1 MQYGGNKEL
10 SGTVCVPGPRVPQI
24 HEAKDLDRELHEP
37 LLTRKVNVKDIVKS
51 ITKLSYDLEHGFS
64 VTQA

>member
-24 HEAKDLDRELHEP
+24 HEANDLHEP
-37 LLTRKVNVKDIVKS
+37 LLTRKVNVKGIVKS
-51 ITKLSYDLEHGFS
+51 ITKLTSDLEHGFS
-64 VTQA
+64 VIQA